1 MPALRIVLVFCTL
14 LLPLLMQG
22 QQQRDSVLNRVITVN
37 ASNLPVTVIL
47 DKITSGYGIFFSYD
61 ALLIDNEQ
69 RITLQAENLTVEEV
83 LRELFRGD
91 QYRFLG
97 KNNHIII
104 SDREEG
110 TAIHPRDT
118 LKNKPYFEISGKIRD
133 QETGEAL
140 SYVSISLA
148 DRPVGTISNADGN
161 FLLKLPLEDKRD
173 TVIVSTVGYARM
185 KKLAGEF
192 RKEEVIDLQPVSVK
206 IREIKIKAVS
216 VTEILGN
223 FREKIRENYAS
234 GNQLLTGFYRETL
247 KQDEEYINVS
257 EAVLEILKAPY
268 DAISRNDKV
277 HLLKAR
283 KSPEV
288 RPFHWVNFKLQGGP
302 RTIIMLDVVKT
313 METFLDPGFADYYHY
328 SVQQVIWYKNHPVYV
343 IRFRPVKGANIPC
356 FEGEM
361 YIEKESYALLYAR
374 FALDDAGLE
383 LTGQSF
389 IIKKPG
395 GFRVKPLFVRYQIDF
410 SEFEGLWHL
419 HTAHASIAFKV
430 RSRNDRVNS
439 VFHSVSDL
447 LVTEVDQTDLKRFP
461 VKDLFSVNDIFAEFT
476 QDYDEDFWE
485 NYNIIEPDEDLQL
498 AIRRFSPSADRKK
511 EMNEQIKP

>member
-1 MPALRIVLVFCTL
+1 MHSLRIVLVSCTL
-14 LLPLLMQG
+14 LLTLLLQG
-22 QQQRDSVLNRVITVN
+22 QQQRDSVLNRVISVN

-47 DKITSGYGIFFSYD
+47 DKITTGYGIFFSYD

-69 RITLQAENLTVEEV
+69 RISLLMENKTVDEV
-83 LRELFRGD
+83 LRELFKGD

-110 TAIHPRDT
+110 AAVHPRDT
-118 LKNKPYFEISGKIRD
+118 LTSRPYFVISGKIRD
-133 QETGEAL
+133 QKTGESL
-140 SYVSISLA
+140 SYVSISLS

-161 FLLKLPLEDKRD
+161 FLLKLPEENKKD
-173 TVIVSTVGYARM
+173 TVMVSTVGYARM
-185 KKLAGEF
+185 KRPAGDF
-192 RKEEVIDLQPVSVK
+192 RKDEVISLQPVSVK
-206 IREIKIKAVS
+206 IREIKVKAVS
-216 VTEILGN
+216 VSEILHN
-223 FREKIRENYAS
+223 FRENIRENYAS
-234 GNQLLTGFYRETL
+234 GTQLLTGFYRETL
-247 KQDEEYINVS
+247 KQDEEFINVS

-268 DAISRNDKV
+268 DAISRNDRV

-328 SVQQVIWYKNHPVYV
+328 SVQQVIWYKNHPAYV
-343 IRFRPVKGANIPC
+343 IRFRPVKEANIPC

-383 LTGQSF
+383 MTGQSF

-395 GFRVKPLFVRYQIDF
+395 GFRVKPQFVRYQIDF
-410 SEFEGLWHL
+410 SEFGGKWHL

-439 VFHSVSDL
+439 VFYSVSDL
-447 LVTEVDQTDLKRFP
+447 LITDVDQTDLKRFP
-461 VKDLFSVNDIFAEFT
+461 VKDLFTVNDIFAEFT
-476 QDYDEDFWE
+476 QNYDEAFWE
-485 NYNIIEPDEDLQL
+485 NYNIIKPDEDLQL
-498 AIRRFSPSADRKK
+498 AIRRFVPGSEKKK
-511 EMNEQIKP
+511 ELIEQTKP